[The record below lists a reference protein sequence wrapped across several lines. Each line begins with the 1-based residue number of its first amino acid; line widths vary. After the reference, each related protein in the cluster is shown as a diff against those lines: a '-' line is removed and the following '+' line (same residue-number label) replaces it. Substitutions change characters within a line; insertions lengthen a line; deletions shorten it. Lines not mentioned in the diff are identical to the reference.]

1 MADEKDFREPDGATQ
16 DYELD
21 EVFELAFEIDA
32 FLRAHNLKYRT
43 KFPMEQRQR
52 EILADKMLESDTF
65 YIKHLISSVLGHEGD
80 ALMNRLNAY
89 ETEFRKNQYSVYHL
103 KSDYDKKC
111 GYSLKSERE
120 KGNYINK
127 DMYEIVR
134 SEPLNSEDTYNMAME
149 LMDDRRRTQ
158 FLDNGESDFSYEIEN
173 VCRFRVNV
181 FKQSNCV
188 AAALRLISNNIPS
201 FEDLRLPEVISDL
214 AMLPRGL
221 VLVTGPT
228 GSGKSTTLA
237 AVINKINKH
246 RKDHVITLEDPI
258 EYKHN
263 HINSIIN
270 QREVGSD
277 TKSFANG
284 LRAALREDPDVI
296 LVGEMRDT
304 ETIATAI
311 TAAETG
317 HLVLATLHTQ
327 DAASTVNRI
336 IDVFPEHQQQQIRIQ
351 LAGNLQ
357 GIVAQ
362 QLLMNR
368 EQTGRLA
375 AFEILVATPA
385 LRNLIRE
392 GKTHQIPSYI
402 QTGSKFGMICMDAY
416 LAQLVR
422 QNKIDR
428 SVAEERCYDPLTL
441 ERYMHGL

>member
-1 MADEKDFREPDGATQ
+1 MIK
-16 DYELD
+16 ELMR
-21 EVFELAFEIDA
+21 DA
-32 FLRAHNLKYRT
+32 FDVNASDIHLTVGLPPMFRVNGVLRQVG
-43 KFPMEQRQR
+43 E
-52 EILADKMLESDTF
+52 
-65 YIKHLISSVLGHEGD
+65 
-80 ALMNRLNAY
+80 
-89 ETEFRKNQYSVYHL
+89 
-103 KSDYDKKC
+103 
-111 GYSLKSERE
+111 
-120 KGNYINK
+120 
-127 DMYEIVR
+127 
-134 SEPLNSEDTYNMAME
+134 EPLRREDTYNMAME

-158 FLDNGESDFSYEIEN
+158 FLDNGEADFSYEIEN

-201 FEDLRLPEVISDL
+201 FEDLRLPDVISDL

-246 RKDHVITLEDPI
+246 RKDHVITLEDPV

-336 IDVFPEHQQQQIRIQ
+336 IDVFPEY
-351 LAGNLQ
+351 
-357 GIVAQ
+357 Q

-428 SVAEERCYDPLTL
+428 SIAEERCYDPLSL

>member
-1 MADEKDFREPDGATQ
+1 MIE
-16 DYELD
+16 EL
-21 EVFELAFEIDA
+21 
-32 FLRAHNLKYRT
+32 
-43 KFPMEQRQR
+43 MQ
-52 EILADKMLESDTF
+52 
-65 YIKHLISSVLGHEGD
+65 
-80 ALMNRLNAY
+80 NAY
-89 ETEFRKNQYSVYHL
+89 EAKASDIHITVGRPPTFRVNGVLRQI
-103 KSDYDKKC
+103 
-111 GYSLKSERE
+111 GET
-120 KGNYINK
+120 
-127 DMYEIVR
+127 
-134 SEPLNSEDTYNMAME
+134 PLRREDTYDMAMK

-158 FLDNGESDFSYEIEN
+158 FLDAGEADFSYEIEQ

-188 AAALRLISNNIPS
+188 AMVLRLISNTIPS
-201 FEDLRLPEVISDL
+201 FEELQLPDVISNM

-237 AVINKINKH
+237 AVINKINRH

-258 EYKHN
+258 EYKHE

-277 TKSFANG
+277 TKTFANG

-296 LVGEMRDT
+296 LVGEMRDP

-362 QLLMNR
+362 QLLVNR
-368 EQTGRLA
+368 EQTGRIA
-375 AFEILVATPA
+375 AFEILVATSA

-392 GKTHQIPSYI
+392 GKTHQISSYI
-402 QTGSKFGMICMDAY
+402 QTGSKNGMITMDAY

-428 SVAEERCYDPLTL
+428 SVAEERCYDPLSF
-441 ERYMHGL
+441 ERYLHGL

>member
-1 MADEKDFREPDGATQ
+1 MFRVNG
-16 DYELD
+16 
-21 EVFELAFEIDA
+21 V
-32 FLRAHNLKYRT
+32 LRQAG
-43 KFPMEQRQR
+43 E
-52 EILADKMLESDTF
+52 
-65 YIKHLISSVLGHEGD
+65 
-80 ALMNRLNAY
+80 
-89 ETEFRKNQYSVYHL
+89 
-103 KSDYDKKC
+103 
-111 GYSLKSERE
+111 
-120 KGNYINK
+120 
-127 DMYEIVR
+127 
-134 SEPLNSEDTYNMAME
+134 EPLRREDTYNMAME

-158 FLDNGESDFSYEIEN
+158 FLDNGEADFSYEIEN

-201 FEDLRLPEVISDL
+201 FEDLRLPDVISDL

-351 LAGNLQ
+351 L
-357 GIVAQ
+357 GILLEIKRSAAAT
-362 QLLMNR
+362 QLLC
-368 EQTGRLA
+368 L
-375 AFEILVATPA
+375 
-385 LRNLIRE
+385 
-392 GKTHQIPSYI
+392 KT
-402 QTGSKFGMICMDAY
+402 
-416 LAQLVR
+416 
-422 QNKIDR
+422 
-428 SVAEERCYDPLTL
+428 LT
-441 ERYMHGL
+441 RKRHTFSIS

>member
-1 MADEKDFREPDGATQ
+1 MIKELMRGAFDVNASDIHLTVGLPPMFRVNG
-16 DYELD
+16 
-21 EVFELAFEIDA
+21 V
-32 FLRAHNLKYRT
+32 LRQAG
-43 KFPMEQRQR
+43 E
-52 EILADKMLESDTF
+52 
-65 YIKHLISSVLGHEGD
+65 
-80 ALMNRLNAY
+80 
-89 ETEFRKNQYSVYHL
+89 
-103 KSDYDKKC
+103 
-111 GYSLKSERE
+111 
-120 KGNYINK
+120 
-127 DMYEIVR
+127 
-134 SEPLNSEDTYNMAME
+134 EPLRREDTYNMAME

-158 FLDNGESDFSYEIEN
+158 FLDNGEADFSYEIEN

-201 FEDLRLPEVISDL
+201 FEDLRLPDVISDL

-336 IDVFPEHQQQQIRIQ
+336 IDVFPEHQQ
-351 LAGNLQ
+351 
-357 GIVAQ
+357 
-362 QLLMNR
+362 LLMNR

-428 SVAEERCYDPLTL
+428 SVAEERCYDPLSL

>member
-1 MADEKDFREPDGATQ
+1 MIK
-16 DYELD
+16 ELMR
-21 EVFELAFEIDA
+21 DA
-32 FLRAHNLKYRT
+32 FDVNASDIHLTVGLPPMFRVNGVLRQAGEELLR
-43 KFPMEQRQR
+43 R
-52 EILADKMLESDTF
+52 
-65 YIKHLISSVLGHEGD
+65 
-80 ALMNRLNAY
+80 
-89 ETEFRKNQYSVYHL
+89 
-103 KSDYDKKC
+103 
-111 GYSLKSERE
+111 
-120 KGNYINK
+120 
-127 DMYEIVR
+127 
-134 SEPLNSEDTYNMAME
+134 EDTYNMAME

-158 FLDNGESDFSYEIEN
+158 FLDNGEADFSYEIEN

-201 FEDLRLPEVISDL
+201 FEDLRLPDVISDL

-237 AVINKINKH
+237 
-246 RKDHVITLEDPI
+246 DPI

-428 SVAEERCYDPLTL
+428 SIAEERCYDPLSL

>member
-1 MADEKDFREPDGATQ
+1 MTIEELLITAKENKASDVHITVGLPPKMRINGILVDMDYPRLLPPDTEAVISTMMSDKRLQ
-16 DYELD
+16 QFEELG
-21 EVFELAFEIDA
+21 EI
-32 FLRAHNLKYRT
+32 
-43 KFPMEQRQR
+43 
-52 EILADKMLESDTF
+52 
-65 YIKHLISSVLGHEGD
+65 
-80 ALMNRLNAY
+80 
-89 ETEFRKNQYSVYHL
+89 
-103 KSDYDKKC
+103 
-111 GYSLKSERE
+111 
-120 KGNYINK
+120 
-127 DMYEIVR
+127 
-134 SEPLNSEDTYNMAME
+134 
-149 LMDDRRRTQ
+149 
-158 FLDNGESDFSYEIEN
+158 DFSYSIPQIG
-173 VCRFRVNV
+173 RYRVNV
-181 FKQSNCV
+181 FHQRGSM
-188 AAALRLISNNIPS
+188 AASIRLVSTKIP
-201 FEDLRLPEVISDL
+201 LPEELGIPKSVVDL
-214 AMLPRGL
+214 YQKKRGL

-237 AVINKINKH
+237 SIIDRINSM
-246 RKDHVITLEDPI
+246 REVHVITLEDPI
-258 EYKHN
+258 EYLHN
-263 HINSIIN
+263 HKKAMVN
-270 QREVGSD
+270 QREVGLD
-277 TKSFANG
+277 THSYSNA

-296 LVGEMRDT
+296 LVGEMRDL
-304 ETIATAI
+304 ETISTAI

-428 SVAEERCYDPLTL
+428 SVAEERCYDPLSL

>member
-1 MADEKDFREPDGATQ
+1 MIRELMHTAFKAYASDIHLTVGMPPMFRING
-16 DYELD
+16 L
-21 EVFELAFEIDA
+21 
-32 FLRAHNLKYRT
+32 LRQIGN
-43 KFPMEQRQR
+43 E
-52 EILADKMLESDTF
+52 
-65 YIKHLISSVLGHEGD
+65 
-80 ALMNRLNAY
+80 RL
-89 ETEFRKNQYSVYHL
+89 R
-103 KSDYDKKC
+103 
-111 GYSLKSERE
+111 R
-120 KGNYINK
+120 
-127 DMYEIVR
+127 
-134 SEPLNSEDTYNMAME
+134 EDTYNIAME
-149 LMDDRRRTQ
+149 LLDDKHRRI
-158 FLDNGESDFSYEIEN
+158 FFDNGETDFSYSIEN
-173 VCRFRVNV
+173 ICRFRVNI

-188 AAALRLISNNIPS
+188 AAALRLIPVTIPS
-201 FEDLRLPEVISDL
+201 FEDLHLPEVIGKLS
-214 AMLPRGL
+214 MLSRGL

-237 AVINKINKH
+237 AVINEINKC

-296 LVGEMRDT
+296 MIGEMRDT

-336 IDVFPEHQQQQIRIQ
+336 IDVFPEEQQQQIRIQ

-357 GIVAQ
+357 GIIAQ
-362 QLLMNR
+362 QLLINL
-368 EQTGRLA
+368 EQTRRLA

-392 GKTHQIPSYI
+392 GQTHQIASYI
-402 QTGSKFGMICMDAY
+402 QTGSKFGMVCMDAY

-428 SVAEERCYDPLTL
+428 TVAEAHSYDPAVF
-441 ERYMHGL
+441 ERYLRGL

>member
-1 MADEKDFREPDGATQ
+1 
-16 DYELD
+16 
-21 EVFELAFEIDA
+21 
-32 FLRAHNLKYRT
+32 
-43 KFPMEQRQR
+43 
-52 EILADKMLESDTF
+52 
-65 YIKHLISSVLGHEGD
+65 
-80 ALMNRLNAY
+80 
-89 ETEFRKNQYSVYHL
+89 
-103 KSDYDKKC
+103 
-111 GYSLKSERE
+111 
-120 KGNYINK
+120 
-127 DMYEIVR
+127 
-134 SEPLNSEDTYNMAME
+134 
-149 LMDDRRRTQ
+149 
-158 FLDNGESDFSYEIEN
+158 
-173 VCRFRVNV
+173 
-181 FKQSNCV
+181 
-188 AAALRLISNNIPS
+188 
-201 FEDLRLPEVISDL
+201 
-214 AMLPRGL
+214 
-221 VLVTGPT
+221 
-228 GSGKSTTLA
+228 
-237 AVINKINKH
+237 
-246 RKDHVITLEDPI
+246 
-258 EYKHN
+258 
-263 HINSIIN
+263 
-270 QREVGSD
+270 
-277 TKSFANG
+277 
-284 LRAALREDPDVI
+284 
-296 LVGEMRDT
+296 MRDT

-311 TAAETG
+311 TAAEIG

-428 SVAEERCYDPLTL
+428 SIAEERCYDPLSL

>member
-1 MADEKDFREPDGATQ
+1 MSYNLQELLTKMVEMDASDLHITAGASPAFRINGDLVKMDGEPLTPSDTKAMCYSILNESQ
-16 DYELD
+16 KKRFEEDWELD
-21 EVFELAFEIDA
+21 LSFG
-32 FLRAHNLKYRT
+32 
-43 KFPMEQRQR
+43 
-52 EILADKMLESDTF
+52 
-65 YIKHLISSVLGHEGD
+65 IK
-80 ALMNRLNAY
+80 
-89 ETEFRKNQYSVYHL
+89 
-103 KSDYDKKC
+103 
-111 GYSLKSERE
+111 
-120 KGNYINK
+120 
-127 DMYEIVR
+127 
-134 SEPLNSEDTYNMAME
+134 NM
-149 LMDDRRRTQ
+149 
-158 FLDNGESDFSYEIEN
+158 S
-173 VCRFRVNV
+173 RFRAN
-181 FKQSNCV
+181 FFMQRGAV
-188 AAALRLISNNIPS
+188 AAAFRVIPYKIRT
-201 FEDLRLPEVISDL
+201 FEQLNLPSVVASL
-214 AMLPRGL
+214 CNKPRGL

-428 SVAEERCYDPLTL
+428 SIAEERCYDPLSL

>member
-1 MADEKDFREPDGATQ
+1 MIK
-16 DYELD
+16 ELMR
-21 EVFELAFEIDA
+21 DA
-32 FLRAHNLKYRT
+32 FDVNASDIHLTVGLPPMFRINGVLRQAG
-43 KFPMEQRQR
+43 E
-52 EILADKMLESDTF
+52 EIL
-65 YIKHLISSVLGHEGD
+65 
-80 ALMNRLNAY
+80 R
-89 ETEFRKNQYSVYHL
+89 R
-103 KSDYDKKC
+103 
-111 GYSLKSERE
+111 
-120 KGNYINK
+120 
-127 DMYEIVR
+127 
-134 SEPLNSEDTYNMAME
+134 EDTYNMAME

-158 FLDNGESDFSYEIEN
+158 FLDNGEADFSYEIEN

-201 FEDLRLPEVISDL
+201 FEDLRLPDVISDL

-428 SVAEERCYDPLTL
+428 SIAEERCYDPLSL